1 MERAYSGTVDEHLGG
16 NSDGAVEIASSPSS
30 ASCQRRGSA
39 LDVARRQQIEQR
51 TPQQRELLGALS
63 QPLGG
68 VTNLRRLRLER
79 HRSAASVTTWSA
91 STGREACGDRELF
104 G

>member
-1 MERAYSGTVDEHLGG
+1 MERAYPGTVDEHLGG

-39 LDVARRQQIEQR
+39 LDVARRQEIEQR

-68 VTNLRRLRLER
+68 VTNLRRLRLEKTPQ
-79 HRSAASVTTWSA
+79 RS
-91 STGREACGDRELF
+91 F
-104 G
+104 GHDVVGQHWARSLR